1 MAKIVVFGDI
11 DIASLYLSIDGC
23 KEITVSG
30 KHPISFPLT
39 AGLHEIAATTVS
51 KIERITQGWG
61 GGGFLS
67 AATATLQSATNTTV
81 GGVLEFEED
90 DVLLIEVEQKGLKTK
105 VYNKMLS
112 AEEAKQ
118 VVEVNSAVPYKKK
131 KPGKWL
137 ILLAILVAILG
148 IFVFCFLRVSSEKI
162 SADNQ
167 AYGVQTFGDPQ
178 IGQID
183 FLQL

>member
-23 KEITVSG
+23 KEITVKG

-51 KIERITQGWG
+51 KIERVTQGWG

-67 AATATLQSATNTTV
+67 AANAALQSATNTTV
-81 GGVLEFEED
+81 GGVLDFKED
-90 DVLLIEVEQKGLKTK
+90 DVLLIEVEQKGFKTK

-118 VVEVNSAVPYKKK
+118 FVEVNSAVPYKKK
-131 KPGKWL
+131 KSRGIK
-137 ILLAILVAILG
+137 ILLAMLAGILG
-148 IFVFCFLRVSSEKI
+148 LFLLLFLWVFMAEMPTVH
-162 SADNQ
+162 
-167 AYGVQTFGDPQ
+167 
-178 IGQID
+178 
-183 FLQL
+183 